1 MTPRTT
7 SAPSTRCRCGR
18 ASAASCSRRS
28 PPPRNRMNS
37 PHGLATTETRFFI
50 SSLGLGVKQ
59 FAKAVRNHWG
69 IENTCHWSLDVTYR
83 EDDSRLRDA
92 HARENF
98 AWLNR
103 FTLSLLKQHPG
114 KGSLAVKRRSCGWQ
128 PRFRLEVL
136 SWAKDFFAAGPGW
149 VPPDTRDEVIDYI
162 GTWTARAEVPVSGR
176 APPTRRATASSNV
189 DTARSRTNASATRL
203 LGTSRKRGVSWLT
216 SSLTTTKSGSVA
228 PSATSRRSTSSRDE
242 TPRS

>member
-1 MTPRTT
+1 MRHGGDGLRFSSRNGLPRSGRPPSRRLTQGNAPRSQLMGRRFAAAMTPRTT

-50 SSLGLGVKQ
+50 GSLGLGVKQ

-128 PRFRLEVL
+128 PRFRPEVL
-136 SWAKDFFAAGPGW
+136 AGQRTFLPLALAGS
-149 VPPDTRDEVIDYI
+149 PLI
-162 GTWTARAEVPVSGR
+162 PV
-176 APPTRRATASSNV
+176 
-189 DTARSRTNASATRL
+189 
-203 LGTSRKRGVSWLT
+203 
-216 SSLTTTKSGSVA
+216 TK
-228 PSATSRRSTSSRDE
+228 
-242 TPRS
+242 

>member
-1 MTPRTT
+1 MLNTFEESTWGRDTSAIDWSLHSLPAQATPRKGKPRRET
-7 SAPSTRCRCGR
+7 PLLRM
-18 ASAASCSRRS
+18 AATLQARS
-28 PPPRNRMNS
+28 P
-37 PHGLATTETRFFI
+37 
-50 SSLGLGVKQ
+50 
-59 FAKAVRNHWG
+59 
-69 IENTCHWSLDVTYR
+69 C
-83 EDDSRLRDA
+83 
-92 HARENF
+92 
-98 AWLNR
+98 
-103 FTLSLLKQHPG
+103 
-114 KGSLAVKRRSCGWQ
+114 
-128 PRFRLEVL
+128 
-136 SWAKDFFAAGPGW
+136 WAKDFFAAGPGW